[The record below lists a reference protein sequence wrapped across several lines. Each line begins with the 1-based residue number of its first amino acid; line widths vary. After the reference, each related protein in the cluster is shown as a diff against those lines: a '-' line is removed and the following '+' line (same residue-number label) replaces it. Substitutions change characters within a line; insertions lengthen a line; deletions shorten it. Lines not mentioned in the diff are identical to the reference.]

1 MRHCAVQLGP
11 KSAQRVVLFEVQL
24 CPAVFHACDV
34 PPDICANR
42 GFSLAACAGAVLG
55 MLWMN
60 GPLEVVGVTS
70 AYQGI
75 PGLPKERCMGLLTGE
90 REVSC
95 IRKSD
100 RQDPYTRI
108 ESVGGGKSLLTMW
121 TMSLDDAIKGIE
133 AGTLKLYTHVGGH
146 KRNIVVVSRLLGSK
160 YLRTEADRD
169 TPDNLLSLPECP
181 G

>member
-1 MRHCAVQLGP
+1 
-11 KSAQRVVLFEVQL
+11 
-24 CPAVFHACDV
+24 
-34 PPDICANR
+34 
-42 GFSLAACAGAVLG
+42 
-55 MLWMN
+55 
-60 GPLEVVGVTS
+60 
-70 AYQGI
+70 
-75 PGLPKERCMGLLTGE
+75 MGLLTDE
-90 REVSC
+90 RQVTC

-108 ESVGGGKSLLTMW
+108 ESVGGGGSLLTMW
-121 TMSLDDAIKGIE
+121 TMSIDDAIKGIE